1 MQKQTASSFD
11 SLNSRVSSLKI
22 NPINCD
28 NFYFFKKIYL
38 KNIKFNI
45 FRHFF
50 NKLNLLMLKIK

>member
-1 MQKQTASSFD
+1 MRKQTGSSFD

-28 NFYFFKKIYL
+28 NFYFFKIFYL

-50 NKLNLLMLKIK
+50 NKLNFLMLKIK

>member
-1 MQKQTASSFD
+1 MQKQTGSSFD
-11 SLNSRVSSLKI
+11 SLNSCVSSLKI

-50 NKLNLLMLKIK
+50 